1 MSKHRDRHGRT
12 RWMPKIVSN
21 RPRRFNKGDGFDEA
35 RELLAAEC
43 ERPVNPKAE
52 EGLKRE
58 RIVSAALQ
66 SEFDAMVS
74 RRACEIGCVI
84 SALFGAAAGFIA
96 CLVTH

>member
-12 RWMPKIVSN
+12 RWRPKLVSN
-21 RPRRFNKGDGFDEA
+21 RPRRYNEGDGFDEM

-43 ERPVNPKAE
+43 ERPKLAE
-52 EGLKRE
+52 DLKRA

-66 SEFDAMVS
+66 KEFDRMVS
-74 RRACEIGCVI
+74 RRSCEIVCTACLI
-84 SALFGAAAGFIA
+84 LGAVAGFIA

>member
-12 RWMPKIVSN
+12 RWMPKVAPN

-43 ERPVNPKAE
+43 ERPKLAE
-52 EGLKRE
+52 DLKRE

-66 SEFDAMVS
+66 SEFDQMVS
-74 RRACEIGCVI
+74 WRFCEIACTI
-84 SALFGAAAGFIA
+84 SLIFGAVAGFIA